1 MAHPSHRRGAS
12 VALAWRRRCTGVA
25 RLEMDGIRLRINA
38 MSPARNHLRPAR
50 DRHGRGLRGPLLP
63 QQTPRFRT
71 RGQRFDMEVLE
82 AYSPIHNAYLD
93 ELLGLDIAVDTVPR
107 MRLRADMSILP
118 DDIVAD
124 GPVPLGRIV
133 PAGVDSAGR
142 PTRARLVIFRKPVEA
157 RCANRAEREELLGA
171 VLTALVANYLNIDP
185 EVIDPRFNW

>member
-1 MAHPSHRRGAS
+1 MG
-12 VALAWRRRCTGVA
+12 
-25 RLEMDGIRLRINA
+25 
-38 MSPARNHLRPAR
+38 MSTARNHIRPAR

-82 AYSPIHNAYLD
+82 AYSPIHNAYLE
-93 ELLGLDIAVDTVPR
+93 ELRGLDIAVDTVPR
-107 MRLRADMSILP
+107 MRLRADMTILP

-133 PAGVDSAGR
+133 PAGVDAGGR
-142 PTRARLVIFRKPVEA
+142 PTRARLVIFRKPIES
-157 RCANRAEREELLGA
+157 RCASRQEREELLSA
-171 VLTALVANYLNIDP
+171 VLTALVSNYLNIDP

>member
-1 MAHPSHRRGAS
+1 MRTPASSPALLRALSHLNSR
-12 VALAWRRRCTGVA
+12 VA
-25 RLEMDGIRLRINA
+25 RIRNHRKSPRMKT
-38 MSPARNHLRPAR
+38 MSSASNHLRPAR

-93 ELLGLDIAVDTVPR
+93 ELLGLDIAVVTVPR
-107 MRLRADMSILP
+107 MRLRAAMSILRA
-118 DDIVAD
+118 DHVAD